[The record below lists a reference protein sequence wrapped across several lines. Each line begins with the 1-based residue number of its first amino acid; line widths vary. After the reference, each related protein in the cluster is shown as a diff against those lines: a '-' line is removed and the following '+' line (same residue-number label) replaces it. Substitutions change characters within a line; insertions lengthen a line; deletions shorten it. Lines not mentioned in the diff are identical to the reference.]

1 MTELEKAFYQYEDI
15 ATQLR
20 KKTFEYL
27 DLFEEIDTKEIIL
40 QEEYSPEELEKI
52 NKQIDSLEE
61 DINSLYTKFLNHTNI
76 ILTLL
81 RKENIYNFN
90 IINRVNHEHISTMME
105 YNTVVS
111 VFNRLKKTYK
121 DYDFDKVIDFSKME
135 KQKQKLNIQIKKF
148 NEKFL
153 KDLNIRLLSVY
164 DCEAEAR
171 QEFLKIK
178 D

>member
-52 NKQIDSLEE
+52 NNQIDSLEE

-121 DYDFDKVIDFSKME
+121 DYDFDKVIDFSEME

-171 QEFLKIK
+171 QEFLKN
-178 D
+178 